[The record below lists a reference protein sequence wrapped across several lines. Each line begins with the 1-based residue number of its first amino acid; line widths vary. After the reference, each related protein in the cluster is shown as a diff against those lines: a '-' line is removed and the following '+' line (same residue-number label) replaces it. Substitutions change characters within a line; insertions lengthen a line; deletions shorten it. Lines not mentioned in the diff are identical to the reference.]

1 MLLRKGEVKAGLCSR
16 PQRSPVSLYLSFCL
30 NRLSVSMLN
39 YILEANRFHKQTP
52 VIHVLNKEWM
62 ASAIPGLY
70 LRSPPFLIYLFNTS
84 NKISGRNLVSHPFLR
99 RQFIFERIF
108 SPPSTE
114 VAAAVICHLL
124 DNFCH
129 QLAAK
134 STSAKTKSE
143 DSYVG
148 CLAGWV
154 RAEDPPRLGLLWAR
168 PSLRHTP
175 LCCARVSLFL

>member
-1 MLLRKGEVKAGLCSR
+1 MDGICNTWFI
-16 PQRSPVSLYLSFCL
+16 PSL
-30 NRLSVSMLN
+30 
-39 YILEANRFHKQTP
+39 P
-52 VIHVLNKEWM
+52 
-62 ASAIPGLY
+62 P
-70 LRSPPFLIYLFNTS
+70 PPFLIYLFNTS

-154 RAEDPPRLGLLWAR
+154 RAEGPPRLGLLWAR
-168 PSLRHTP
+168 PSRSAAHTAVLCTRVPLSVGMHGTYFLGHIRRHHIVINSP
-175 LCCARVSLFL
+175 RSSAIDQCACLCREGMDGAD